1 MWQRDKSS
9 SVGMIIV
16 MFIFVPA
23 ALFVFLAILYF
34 WGSTERKLPRL
45 DVNETNSA
53 IRGAIIAKDNYV
65 AANSVKLYKVS
76 VDARSIDKNK
86 LDLFVRLYCIYTGDS
101 EKRVKSAIEGSG
113 GTTVLSYK
121 IDAKTAVHLKELAY
135 KLNLKKVFVSF
146 IGANGRLN
154 PPIRMSVSES
164 GEKRSYNVGDS
175 LTPLIGYINKKEVD
189 GITKVS
195 GIKGIEKY
203 YEYYLAPVRD
213 EFIVGPRDIG
223 CNIILERSSKKTG
236 RIDGYNVRL
245 SVPLTLQRKI
255 ERLSDEGA
263 DNYDAREIVVGIMNS
278 KTGKIL
284 SLATNARSDPS
295 NITKND
301 LKHLNFTASEYAYEV
316 GSIMKPIIFAIAYDA
331 KAVKPGEIINTYN
344 GSYKLGTR
352 TIRDTHPAKQMSG
365 EEIIIHSSN
374 IGMIKISERLEGQ
387 AIYDGLMNFGMSQK
401 TGIDLPYEQ
410 SGNIPSIKSL
420 NNKIYKATI
429 SYGYG
434 AQMTFLQML
443 NAYTV
448 FNNGGV
454 MISPRLVENLENN
467 GKTYIVN
474 ESETRQVISK
484 PTADVIKGI
493 LIKTVESGT
502 GRKGRVA
509 GLQIGGKTGTARI
522 AKGGGYS
529 SAYNSSFFGFAN
541 DADTSYTIGVLVRE
555 PKRGSYYAAQNALPI
570 FKRAV
575 GILIEEGYL
584 KPAADANATQKVEI
598 KDEAVEIKD

>member
-1 MWQRDKSS
+1 MEKDIVRGRIVDHEGRVLAESS
-9 SVGMIIV
+9 
-16 MFIFVPA
+16 A
-23 ALFVFLAILYF
+23 D
-34 WGSTERKLPRL
+34 GS
-45 DVNETNSA
+45 
-53 IRGAIIAKDNYV
+53 
-65 AANSVKLYKVS
+65 
-76 VDARSIDKNK
+76 
-86 LDLFVRLYCIYTGDS
+86 
-101 EKRVKSAIEGSG
+101 
-113 GTTVLSYK
+113 
-121 IDAKTAVHLKELAY
+121 
-135 KLNLKKVFVSF
+135 
-146 IGANGRLN
+146 
-154 PPIRMSVSES
+154 
-164 GEKRSYNVGDS
+164 RSYPYGR
-175 LTPLIGYINKKEVD
+175 I
-189 GITKVS
+189 
-195 GIKGIEKY
+195 
-203 YEYYLAPVRD
+203 LAPVT
-213 EFIVGPRDIG
+213 GYQT
-223 CNIILERSSKKTG
+223 ERYGATG
-236 RIDGYNVRL
+236 VEQ
-245 SVPLTLQRKI
+245 V
-255 ERLSDEGA
+255 
-263 DNYDAREIVVGIMNS
+263 
-278 KTGKIL
+278 
-284 SLATNARSDPS
+284 
-295 NITKND
+295 
-301 LKHLNFTASEYAYEV
+301 
-316 GSIMKPIIFAIAYDA
+316 
-331 KAVKPGEIINTYN
+331 
-344 GSYKLGTR
+344 
-352 TIRDTHPAKQMSG
+352 
-365 EEIIIHSSN
+365 
-374 IGMIKISERLEGQ
+374 EGQ
-387 AIYDGLMNFGMSQK
+387 ALSGVTADVAHMGPLRTLLRADAGYDVRLTVDAKLSEAAWNALGSRHGAVVVMDASTGAVLTMVSAPSFDPASAERHWDELSTRADSPLLNRVTQGLYPPGSTFKIVTGTAALAEHKVTPQEKIFDSGHHWIIPKTNAAGEALGWINFQEAMAHSDNVYFYEMGNRLGVDTLERYARMFGLGAR

-454 MISPRLVENLENN
+454 MISPRIVENLENN
-467 GKTYIVN
+467 GKIYTVN

-529 SAYNSSFFGFAN
+529 SAYNSSFFGFVN
-541 DADTSYTIGVLVRE
+541 DADSSYTIGVLVRE